1 MWLLEV
7 ARRLGLIY
15 HLRLNRERVLRGVP
29 GGSVVMNPS
38 WSGKIPQAV
47 EQLSLRATTI
57 APEL

>member
-29 GGSVVMNPS
+29 GGSVVMNPPANAGDTGWIPGPGRS
-38 WSGKIPQAV
+38 RRLWSN
-47 EQLSLRATTI
+47 
-57 APEL
+57 